1 MVPPLVSL
9 CANDPRF
16 TTKHLQSLKYVGV
29 GAAPLGDTVI
39 KKFEAKTKNTQ
50 LIEGRNFYVKNI
62 RSTNVFFSSC

>member
-16 TTKHLQSLKYVGV
+16 TIKHLQSLKYVGV

-39 KKFEAKTKNTQ
+39 KKFGAKTINTQ
-50 LIEGRNFYVKNI
+50 LIEGTIIYVKQY
-62 RSTNVFFSSC
+62 

>member
-16 TTKHLQSLKYVGV
+16 KAKHLQSLKYVGV

-39 KKFEAKTKNTQ
+39 KKFEAKTINTQ
-50 LIEGRNFYVKNI
+50 LIEGRNI
-62 RSTNVFFSSC
+62 

>member
-39 KKFEAKTKNTQ
+39 KKFEAKTINTQ
-50 LIEGRNFYVKNI
+50 LIEGRNI
-62 RSTNVFFSSC
+62 